1 MHAQHDN
8 IDFREGKLLV
18 QDITS
23 LTQQLHIPLLQL
35 ATFILENSVVTTEL
49 HTHFVCMSNIGIL
62 G

>member
-35 ATFILENSVVTTEL
+35 ATFILENSVVYYRVTYAFCVHE
-49 HTHFVCMSNIGIL
+49 
-62 G
+62 